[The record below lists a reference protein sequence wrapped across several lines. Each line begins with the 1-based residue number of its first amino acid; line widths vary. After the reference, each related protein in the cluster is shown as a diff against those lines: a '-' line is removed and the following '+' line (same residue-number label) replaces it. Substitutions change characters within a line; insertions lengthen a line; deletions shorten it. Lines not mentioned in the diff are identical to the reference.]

1 MGSSC
6 PHPSLRHSEAR
17 NPTGLLIYDADG
29 HVALAIMQSG
39 RAKGDQPTLEEA
51 IADLDGYRAGFGT
64 FSVNE
69 AESTVTTHVQGAR
82 DPRLTGTDRTS
93 GVELV
98 GDRLTVTRPASAD
111 GGQNTL
117 VWERVPD
124 LAAPTPTHQRVSA
137 FWRHVPNEGAPAD
150 EPPVR
155 PRLHHLH
162 IRRTHDGSSR
172 PTGPRDLRSCGA
184 NSRRGASGCE
194 HVHKLFWS
202 IQRQRRRALFRP
214 PPRRPHA

>member
-1 MGSSC
+1 MTPTAMWHLPSC
-6 PHPSLRHSEAR
+6 RA
-17 NPTGLLIYDADG
+17 
-29 HVALAIMQSG
+29 G

-155 PRLHHLH
+155 PGYIIYTSAGRMMVHLV
-162 IRRTHDGSSR
+162 